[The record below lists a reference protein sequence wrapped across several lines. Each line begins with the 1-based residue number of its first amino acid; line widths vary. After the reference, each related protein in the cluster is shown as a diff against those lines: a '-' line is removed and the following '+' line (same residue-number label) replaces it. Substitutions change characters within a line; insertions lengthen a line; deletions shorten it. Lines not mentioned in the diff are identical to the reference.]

1 MTTKFKRAK
10 RPELVRTPALE
21 ALPEQAP
28 SLIRPDQPSVARY
41 LAMVG
46 LILVAVGCSSLLAGR
61 MNWPY
66 LVRPWLGSLLL
77 VPGLGLLLFH
87 AANERDLQYRRV
99 YGLLGLA
106 LLALGVAFRLIPYPE
121 GRIGGMFFPMGIA
134 CLLVGLFFVLAFV
147 RVETDE
153 VWRFASLR
161 VLGGLGFLLGV
172 VGLVSGILVGL
183 VSDRLR
189 ETVVQPFFFA
199 DGLLMAVLA
208 LAFLGAYVA
217 ASGAGSEAGFRVGLG
232 IGLLGLITV
241 LVSLARSFL
250 PYFAYRFGWIQTAPA
265 PYFVPAG
272 LLLLGVGLLY
282 LLVAFGICSDLRLV
296 VLTRREL
303 SAFFYSP
310 VAYLVLLGMTL
321 VAFYEYWR
329 FVEILALTSAPRFGG
344 GPLEEPIVRYMFY
357 SLIPVICLIFAVPL
371 VTMRLLSE
379 EKRTGTLEVLLTA
392 PVNEGVV
399 VWSKFLAA
407 FIFFLLLWVPYGL
420 FLLALRAGTG
430 EPFEYQPLLGFA
442 IVLVCTGAGFVSMG
456 LFFSALTGNQII
468 AAVLTFVGMIAHT
481 APHLIGGTPDIPSN
495 WQEILSYVSY
505 LDLWR
510 NTLSGTFAPRLL
522 LFHISAAA
530 FFLFL
535 TAKVLEA
542 RKWS

>member
-1 MTTKFKRAK
+1 
-10 RPELVRTPALE
+10 LE
-21 ALPEQAP
+21 ELPEQAP
-28 SLIRPDQPSVARY
+28 SVVRADQPTVARY

-66 LVRPWLGSLLL
+66 LVRPWLGSILL

-106 LLALGVAFRLIPYPE
+106 LLALGVAFRLIPIA
-121 GRIGGMFFPMGIA
+121 GTMGGLFFPMGIS
-134 CLLVGLFFVLAFV
+134 CLMVGLFFVLAFV

-161 VLGGLGFLLGV
+161 VLAVLGF
-172 VGLVSGILVGL
+172 GLALVGL
-183 VSDRLR
+183 AGGNLR
-189 ETVVQPFFFA
+189 ETFLYS
-199 DGLLMAVLA
+199 DGLLMSLLA

-217 ASGAGSEAGFRVGLG
+217 ASGAGSGAGFRVGLG
-232 IGLLGLITV
+232 VGLLGLVTV
-241 LVSLARSFL
+241 LVALARSFL
-250 PYFAYRFGWIQTAPA
+250 PYFAYRFGWIETMPA

-272 LLLLGVGLLY
+272 LMLLSVGLLY

-357 SLIPVICLIFAVPL
+357 SLIPVICLIFVVPL

-407 FIFFLLLWVPYGL
+407 MLFFLMLWVPYGL

-456 LFFSALTGNQII
+456 LFFSALTSNQII

-510 NTLSGTFAPRLL
+510 NTLGGTFAPRFL
-522 LFHISAAA
+522 LFHVSAAA

>member
-1 MTTKFKRAK
+1 MSTKFKRAK
-10 RPELVRTPALE
+10 RPELLRPTALE

-66 LVRPWLGSLLL
+66 LVRPWLGALLL

-87 AANERDLQYRRV
+87 AASERDLQYRRV

-106 LLALGVAFRLIPYPE
+106 LLALGIAFRLIPY
-121 GRIGGMFFPMGIA
+121 GGTMGGLFFPLGLS
-134 CLLVGLFFVLAFV
+134 CLLVGLFFVMAFV

-161 VLGGLGFLLGV
+161 VLGVIGFGLA
-172 VGLVSGILVGL
+172 LVGL
-183 VSDRLR
+183 VGGNLR
-189 ETVVQPFFFA
+189 DAFLYS
-199 DGLLMAVLA
+199 DGLLMALLA

-217 ASGAGSEAGFRVGLG
+217 ASGAGSESGFRVGLG
-232 IGLLGLITV
+232 IGLLGLVTV
-241 LVSLARSFL
+241 LVALARSFL
-250 PYFAYRFGWIQTAPA
+250 PYFAYRFGWIQAAPA

-272 LLLLGVGLLY
+272 LLLLSVGLLY
-282 LLVAFGICSDLRLV
+282 LLVTVGICSDLRLV

-310 VAYLVLLGMTL
+310 VAYLVLLGMTA
-321 VAFYEYWR
+321 VAFFQYWYL
-329 FVEILALTSAPRFGG
+329 VEDLAEASSPQPQFGG
-344 GPLEEPIVRYMFY
+344 TGLLEPIVRYFFF

-407 FIFFLLLWVPYGL
+407 LLFFLLMWAPYGL
-420 FLLALRAGTG
+420 FLLALRAGAG
-430 EPFEYQPLLGFA
+430 DPFEYQPLLGFA
-442 IVLVCTGAGFVSMG
+442 IALVCTGAGFVSMG

-481 APHLIGGTPDIPSN
+481 APLLLTSRSDLSSN
-495 WQEILSYVSY
+495 MQEILAYVSY

-510 NTLSGTFAPRLL
+510 NTLGGTFAPRLL
-522 LFHISAAA
+522 LFHVSAAA